1 MTSTLQMAL
10 LLFAVLVAV
19 AIAARRLDIAPSI
32 LLVVAGVG
40 LALIPRLPKLELA
53 PELVLLGVLPP
64 LIYSAGVQMSW
75 REFRF
80 NLRPIALFAIGCVIF
95 TACAVA
101 AAAHWL
107 LGLPFASAFVL
118 GAIIAPPDVVA
129 PLAIARR
136 LGLPRRLIV
145 VLEGEG
151 LANDATALIL
161 YRFAVAA
168 VSTGLFSLTE
178 AAGTFTLIIMGEI
191 AYGNAIGW
199 LSLRLR
205 RWARDPR
212 VEITLSLMTPFVA
225 FWVPAELGGSGVL
238 ATVTAGLYV
247 SWNGP
252 LLIPAATRLQGIFF
266 WDLVVY
272 YLEGLIFL
280 VMGLQART
288 LIDRMNEFS
297 LQDLAFGTFL
307 IVGVAVV
314 SRFIWVFP
322 AVYVPRWLSPA
333 LAKRDPSPPWQWA
346 FLLAFVGVRGV
357 VSLAA
362 ALGLPFYAAS
372 GAPFPYRDL
381 ILFITFGTIVL
392 TLIGQGLL
400 LPRLVLL
407 LRLNCDSIVER
418 REEREAEHRARTD
431 ALKVAKMRLDEL
443 ASAKNIPDAVLSP
456 LQTRH
461 DYRASRLQNMLSKAD
476 GAEASLA
483 PSLRSELIETERKY
497 IFRLLQEGR
506 ITDESRRRMER
517 ELDLEEASVAC
528 RKEGGIEPPL

>member
-1 MTSTLQMAL
+1 MAL
-10 LLFAVLVAV
+10 LLFAVLVVV

-32 LLVVAGVG
+32 LLVIAGVG
-40 LALIPRLPKLELA
+40 LALMPGLPKLELA

-64 LIYSAGVQMSW
+64 LIYAAGVQMSW
-75 REFRF
+75 RDFRF
-80 NLRPIALFAIGCVIF
+80 NLRPIALFAIGGVIF

-101 AAAHWL
+101 GAAHWL
-107 LGLPFASAFVL
+107 LGLPLAAAFVL

-136 LGLPRRLIV
+136 LGLPRRLLV

-168 VSTGLFSLTE
+168 VSTGVFSFAG
-178 AAGTFTLIIMGEI
+178 AASTFMLIIVGEI
-191 AYGNAIGW
+191 AYGIAIGW

-212 VEITLSLMTPFVA
+212 VEITLSLMTPYAA
-225 FWVPAELGGSGVL
+225 FWVPAEMGGSGVL
-238 ATVTAGLYV
+238 ATVAAGLYV

-280 VMGLQART
+280 VMGLQVRT
-288 LIDRMNEFS
+288 LIDRMNEVS
-297 LQDLAFGTFL
+297 LQDLSFGIVL
-307 IVGVAVV
+307 IVGVAIVA
-314 SRFIWVFP
+314 RFIWVFP

-346 FLLAFVGVRGV
+346 FVLAFIGVRGV

-362 ALGLPFYAAS
+362 ALGLPFLTAI

-400 LPRLVLL
+400 LPRLVLF
-407 LRLNCDSIVER
+407 LRLNCDSFVER
-418 REEREAEHRARTD
+418 REENEAEHHARRD
-431 ALKVAKMRLDEL
+431 ALKVAKLRLDEL
-443 ASAKNIPDAVLSP
+443 ANGKDVPCAVLSH

-461 DYRASRLQNMLSKAD
+461 DYRASRLRYASSNTGGSE
-476 GAEASLA
+476 GAAIGPA
-483 PSLRSELIETERKY
+483 LRSELIDTERKY

-506 ITDESRRRMER
+506 ITDVSRRRMER

-528 RKEGGIEPPL
+528 EKEGGIEPPL

>member
-1 MTSTLQMAL
+1 MAPTLHIAL

-32 LLVVAGVG
+32 LLVVAGAG
-40 LALIPRLPKLELA
+40 LALIPGLPRLELA
-53 PELVLLGVLPP
+53 PDLVLLGVLPP

-107 LGLPFASAFVL
+107 IGLPLAAAFVL
-118 GAIIAPPDVVA
+118 GAIVAPPDVVA

-168 VSTGLFSLTE
+168 VSTGLFSFAE
-178 AAGTFTLIIMGEI
+178 ATGTFALIIIGEI
-191 AYGNAIGW
+191 AYGIGIGW

-212 VEITLSLMTPFVA
+212 VEITLSLMTPYIA
-225 FWVPAELGGSGVL
+225 YWIPAQLGGSGVL
-238 ATVTAGLYV
+238 ATVAAGLYV

-297 LQDLAFGTFL
+297 PQDLAFGILL
-307 IVGVAVV
+307 IVGVAIAA
-314 SRFIWVFP
+314 RFIWVFP
-322 AVYVPRWLSPA
+322 AVYVPRWLSPS
-333 LAKRDPSPPWQWA
+333 LARRDPSPPWQWA

-362 ALGLPFYAAS
+362 ALGLPFLTAT
-372 GAPFPYRDL
+372 GAPFPHRDL
-381 ILFITFGTIVL
+381 ILFITFGTIVV

-400 LPRLVLL
+400 LPGLVQVLN
-407 LRLNCDSIVER
+407 LNCDSHRRTPEGER
-418 REEREAEHRARTD
+418 GRA
-431 ALKVAKMRLDEL
+431 
-443 ASAKNIPDAVLSP
+443 
-456 LQTRH
+456 
-461 DYRASRLQNMLSKAD
+461 
-476 GAEASLA
+476 
-483 PSLRSELIETERKY
+483 
-497 IFRLLQEGR
+497 
-506 ITDESRRRMER
+506 
-517 ELDLEEASVAC
+517 
-528 RKEGGIEPPL
+528 